1 MIIKKTF
8 QNLLKDCIINNQW
21 FRVTCVILHNFQNT
35 NLQSSL
41 EKSVLCNFQIEASLN
56 QHSKPGKLIQI
67 ILWLITSNLERLILF
82 CVIYRKQIQR
92 FCRQRQLLSTLSLI
106 INIKK
111 WKIEKNTNSKHFCKH
126 LSGILG
132 EFT

>member
-1 MIIKKTF
+1 M
-8 QNLLKDCIINNQW
+8 
-21 FRVTCVILHNFQNT
+21 TCVILHNFRNT

-41 EKSVLCNFQIEASLN
+41 EKSVLCIFQIEASLN

-67 ILWLITSNLERLILF
+67 TLWLITSILERLILF
-82 CVIYRKQIQR
+82 RVIYRKQIQR

-111 WKIEKNTNSKHFCKH
+111 MKDRKKHKFKT
-126 LSGILG
+126 LLQA
-132 EFT
+132 FTRNFRWIYLNCIIYRTSIDHSQIN